1 MRIGRKVLRL
11 VFLAFLI
18 TVTLLPAHTVR
29 AHALFTTPDDL
40 IAAVNAYR
48 ASNGLPPLEPN
59 TALMRISQSQSDYQ
73 ALIGACSHTG
83 PDGSRPIDRAYA
95 AGYGSGA
102 IIFISENI
110 ACLPADLPASE
121 VVAMWAGA
129 DPLHLGT
136 LVKAQYKQI
145 GAGVTELDG
154 TAYFTLDVGVVAGG
168 KMPTFTQAAP
178 AAPGSTPQ
186 GSVTPLAI
194 SEYMIPVRRATPL
207 PNGNT
212 VHLVQSGQTLW
223 AIAIAYGTK
232 INELVRLNNLEPG
245 NPMIYMG
252 QKLLV
257 SGGPTATVSPAVTLT
272 RVVPTPAPSS
282 RRVTATL
289 LSEPSTPAPNPT
301 VLPPPE
307 HVFDRRSLGIGLVIA
322 CVVGLLVVIVLQ
334 FKSPK
339 S

>member
-1 MRIGRKVLRL
+1 
-11 VFLAFLI
+11 
-18 TVTLLPAHTVR
+18 
-29 AHALFTTPDDL
+29 
-40 IAAVNAYR
+40 
-48 ASNGLPPLEPN
+48 
-59 TALMRISQSQSDYQ
+59 MRISQGQSDYQ
-73 ALIGACSHTG
+73 ALMGACDHTG

-110 ACLPADLPASE
+110 ACLPADTPASE
-121 VVAMWAGA
+121 VVAMWAGS

-136 LVKAQYKQI
+136 LVKAQYRNI

-168 KMPTFTQAAP
+168 RMPTFTPAVP

-186 GSVTPLAI
+186 GSGTPLAI

-207 PNGNT
+207 PNGKT

-223 AIAIAYGTK
+223 AIAIAYGIK
-232 INELVRLNNLEPG
+232 IADLVRLNNLEPG

-257 SGGPTATVSPAVTLT
+257 RSGPTATVSPVVTLT
-272 RVVPTPAPSS
+272 RVTPTPAPTI
-282 RRVTATL
+282 RITATRL
-289 LSEPSTPAPNPT
+289 PEPPTPPPSPT

-307 HVFDRRSLGIGLVIA
+307 HAFDRRTLGIGLVIA
-322 CVVGLLVVIVLQ
+322 CGVGLLVMILLQ
-334 FKSPK
+334 FKRSP
-339 S
+339 